1 MLTSL
6 ILGALVGAVLGLTGA
21 GGGILA
27 VPALVVGMGWPMQ
40 QASPV
45 ALIAVAGS
53 AAIGAVEAFRR
64 RLVRYRAALLMAITG
79 VPVTSLGTSL
89 AHRLPQRLLIEL
101 FSGVM
106 LLVALRLL
114 TQAMGHKR
122 SEQTTSPFCVGR
134 VDPDTGRLSWT
145 WATGAALAGTGAL
158 TGLMTGLLGV
168 GGGFIIVPM
177 LRKLT
182 NVSMHGIV
190 ATSLM
195 VVAFGRQRRCPLRDR
210 NRRGATARAHAF
222 VQPHDSARDDRWA
235 RRIASPVR
243 AACTDRLRRRAC
255 LRFVG
260 DDGESLAPR
269 LSNRA
274 ASSARAQVEPE
285 VPANRAADDNSR
297 EPVAVIKRFCLLHR
311 LILPPR
317 RSST

>member
-27 VPALVVGMGWPMQ
+27 VPALVVGMGWPIQ

-64 RLVRYRAALLMAITG
+64 GLVRYRAALLMAITG
-79 VPVTSLGTSL
+79 MPVTSLGANL
-89 AHRLPQRLLIEL
+89 AHKLPQRLLIEL
-101 FSGVM
+101 FAGVM

-114 TQAMGHKR
+114 AQANGR
-122 SEQTTSPFCVGR
+122 DTSEQTMSPLCVGR
-134 VDPDTGRLSWT
+134 VNPRTGRLAWT

-168 GGGFIIVPM
+168 GGGFVIVPI

-182 NVSMHGIV
+182 NLSMHGIV

-195 VVAFGRQRRCPLRDR
+195 VIALVGSSGVISAMEAGVSPPFMLTLLFSLTTVLGMIVGRFASRHL
-210 NRRGATARAHAF
+210 
-222 VQPHDSARDDRWA
+222 SARHVQIGFA
-235 RRIASPVR
+235 GVLV
-243 AACTDRLRRRAC
+243 C
-255 LRFVG
+255 V
-260 DDGESLAPR
+260 SLGM
-269 LSNRA
+269 
-274 ASSARAQVEPE
+274 
-285 VPANRAADDNSR
+285 
-297 EPVAVIKRFCLLHR
+297 VAKA
-311 LILPPR
+311 LI
-317 RSST
+317 SG

>member
-45 ALIAVAGS
+45 ALVAVAGS

-79 VPVTSLGTSL
+79 VPVTSLGTRL
-89 AHRLPQRLLIEL
+89 AHELPQRLLIVL
-101 FSGVM
+101 FAGVM
-106 LLVALRLL
+106 LFVALRLL
-114 TQAMGHKR
+114 TQAIGRK
-122 SEQTTSPFCVGR
+122 TSDEALSRLCVGR
-134 VDPDTGRLSWT
+134 VDPGTGRLAWNWT
-145 WATGAALAGTGAL
+145 TGAALAGTGAL

-182 NVSMHGIV
+182 NVSMHGVV

-195 VVAFGRQRRCPLRDR
+195 VVALVGSGGVFAAIRAGEAPPLALTLLFSLTTGLGMIVG
-210 NRRGATARAHAF
+210 RGASRYL
-222 VQPHDSARDDRWA
+222 SARHVQIGFA
-235 RRIASPVR
+235 GVLVCVS
-243 AACTDRLRRRAC
+243 LGM
-255 LRFVG
+255 VG
-260 DDGESLAPR
+260 KALFGG
-269 LSNRA
+269 
-274 ASSARAQVEPE
+274 
-285 VPANRAADDNSR
+285 
-297 EPVAVIKRFCLLHR
+297 
-311 LILPPR
+311 
-317 RSST
+317 

>member
-27 VPALVVGMGWPMQ
+27 VPALVVGMGWPIQ

-64 RLVRYRAALLMAITG
+64 GLVRYRAALLMAVAG
-79 VPVTSLGTSL
+79 APVTLLGTSL
-89 AHRLPQRLLIEL
+89 AHKLPQRLLIEL
-101 FSGVM
+101 FAGVM

-114 TQAMGHKR
+114 TQATGQKT
-122 SEQTTSPFCVGR
+122 SEQTMSPICVGR
-134 VDPDTGRLSWT
+134 IDPGTGRLAWN

-168 GGGFIIVPM
+168 GGGFVIVPI

-182 NVSMHGIV
+182 NVSMHGVV

-195 VVAFGRQRRCPLRDR
+195 VVALVGSGGVVSAMEAGASPPLMLTLLFSLTTVLGMIVG
-210 NRRGATARAHAF
+210 RGASRRL
-222 VQPHDSARDDRWA
+222 SARHIQIGFA
-235 RRIASPVR
+235 GVLV
-243 AACTDRLRRRAC
+243 C
-255 LRFVG
+255 V
-260 DDGESLAPR
+260 SLGMMAK
-269 LSNRA
+269 A
-274 ASSARAQVEPE
+274 
-285 VPANRAADDNSR
+285 
-297 EPVAVIKRFCLLHR
+297 LLNV
-311 LILPPR
+311 
-317 RSST
+317 